1 MIVEIVSV
9 LGMLSSVS
17 GNLLLAKKSA
27 LGFWCFLA
35 GNLMWILYSI
45 LFSFNLPMVIQYL
58 IFSVINVYG
67 IYEYRKG
74 EKTRCNSKK

>member
-1 MIVEIVSV
+1 MIEMVSV
-9 LGMLSSVS
+9 LGMLFSVA
-17 GNLLLAKKSA
+17 GNLLLAKKSS

-67 IYEYRKG
+67 IYEYGKG
-74 EKTRCNSKK
+74 SKK